1 MIFTK
6 PIWGISL
13 LVTILVAIVVLVP
26 GFKRPNVSVGAV
38 STVRSLEEPQNVMAP
53 IANEEQSA
61 QLARLWVGLLSK
73 SSEQQ
78 MEAIKMIR
86 DNNGL
91 AMYPINA
98 RLKWMDDGCLKPIS
112 AAKDL
117 DFFEMGG
124 ESLWKQ
130 VIPAL
135 ASQSFQFAGWEKD
148 VSARTLW
155 ALYECATNMHRFSM
169 SLDLMKVPQGMTLA
183 SPEMGRLGL
192 QFGICG
198 KTVIIR
204 DAILRSAEQ
213 SRFSGFDTETLL
225 KRRRELQEERNKDAE
240 LFRSLQKETAR
251 WINEVKNLSQ

>member
-98 RLKWMDDGCLKPIS
+98 RLKWMDDGCLKPII